1 LDSYKYGYHSIF
13 LVNDMHKIHYDSPSN
28 DKNADKVSIEGA
40 LKKVG
45 MKRIFLPPG
54 SPQLNPV

>member
-1 LDSYKYGYHSIF
+1 
-13 LVNDMHKIHYDSPSN
+13 MHKIHYDSPSN